1 MNNMRTPNKNIG
13 EQTYDS
19 RLFLQVRTE
28 FWMKKTLKYTAL
40 LVSFLAGLQLLV
52 GGLVRSGFIEAG
64 HTATGWLETFSR
76 LVLTPAPTTTLLVLA
91 LSLSVLGI
99 LLFLEPTKRK
109 APPPIPLPR
118 TPSTSIRQ
126 EKVSRPWGPPDRPP
140 ITQDS
145 VDVAEEWNSLEE
157 ADKEAIR
164 AIVSQEGLWETDII
178 ALLQARGFLH
188 PTATL
193 EALAERVSFVHC
205 DYAGYHSV
213 PPEYQ
218 AELVGVLAN
227 DRGEDSL

>member
-1 MNNMRTPNKNIG
+1 MKNMIKH
-13 EQTYDS
+13 
-19 RLFLQVRTE
+19 
-28 FWMKKTLKYTAL
+28 TAL
-40 LVSFLAGLQLLV
+40 LVSFLAGLQLIA
-52 GGLVRSGFIEAG
+52 GGLVRTGLVEGG
-64 HTATGWLETFSR
+64 HRATGWIETFSR
-76 LVLTPAPTTTLLVLA
+76 LVLMPAPTTTLLVLA

-99 LLFLEPTKRK
+99 LFFGERTKQK
-109 APPPIPLPR
+109 APPPVPLPR
-118 TPSTSIRQ
+118 TPRPSIRK
-126 EKVSRPWGPPDRPP
+126 EPISRPWGPPDRPT
-140 ITQDS
+140 ITKDR

-164 AIVSQEGLWETDII
+164 AIVSQKGLWETDII

-193 EALAERVSFVHC
+193 EALAERVSFVNC

-227 DRGEDSL
+227 DQGEDSL